1 LDQLTSSGC
10 LGGAATYGL
19 PDEKPITLVAATGEL
34 VSSTVAVVGKAP
46 TSPVAV
52 SVPDAARML
61 SALAPA
67 VEIASRSEDGAEAPS

>member
-1 LDQLTSSGC
+1 M
-10 LGGAATYGL
+10 
-19 PDEKPITLVAATGEL
+19 PDWKPRTLVAATGEL

-46 TSPVAV
+46 TRPVAV

-67 VEIASRSEDGAEAPS
+67 VEMAFRSEVAEDAPS

>member
-1 LDQLTSSGC
+1 V
-10 LGGAATYGL
+10 GATHGV
-19 PDEKPITLVAATGEL
+19 PDWKPKTLVAATGEL

-61 SALAPA
+61 SAFAPA
-67 VEIASRSEDGAEAPS
+67 VEMALRRDVAADAPS